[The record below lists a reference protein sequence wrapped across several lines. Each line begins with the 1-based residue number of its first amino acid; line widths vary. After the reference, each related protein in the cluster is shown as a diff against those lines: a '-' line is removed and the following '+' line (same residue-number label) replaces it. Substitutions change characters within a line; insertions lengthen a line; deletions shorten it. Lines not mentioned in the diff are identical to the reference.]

1 MKPTVY
7 VVSHN
12 GSSISETF
20 DNDTDA
26 TNYAKNRSKSS
37 FCTIYH
43 TANNKMFIYE
53 NEELVNE
60 GRRNDLAKTVEQ
72 MIVENMQREVKQA
85 NKKR

>member
-12 GSSISETF
+12 GASVSETF
-20 DNDTDA
+20 NNDVDA
-26 TNYAKNRSKSS
+26 TNFAKNQSKRA

-53 NEELVNE
+53 NEELVNA
-60 GRRNDLAKTVEQ
+60 GRKNELAKTVEQ

>member
-12 GSSISETF
+12 GHSVSETF
-20 DNDTDA
+20 DNDAAA
-26 TNYAKNRSKSS
+26 TNFAKNRSKSS

-53 NEELVNE
+53 NDEIVSAGRKNE
-60 GRRNDLAKTVEQ
+60 LAKIVEQ